1 MHEARSNEAIEVGA
15 LRLRAKK
22 LLVGVGGHVEVPV
35 ERSVPKLDHE
45 DVVFGAVADR
55 CKAAGLHG
63 DPCDRGRGHAHDRF
77 RGSSRKRSD
86 VGSTVEGSMPMNV
99 DADQALAI
107 SEEITMSWLSEAL
120 DAVQTM
126 APRGGIERFA
136 ASLEPD
142 WIEQA
147 LAATGTLS
155 LRRRKFPAEQVVW
168 LVLGMAL
175 YADRSIKTVVEH
187 LGLVLEGDRRLAGSA
202 VTKARYRLGAEP
214 IRWLFER
221 VAEAWSATPGMGGYR
236 GLSVYGVDGSHLR
249 VQDSDENFE
258 HFGKPG
264 GRAGSGDAG
273 YPQLR
278 FVALMNLSNRLL
290 AAVRA
295 GPFSHSEPA
304 LAKEIWAAIPDN
316 SLTILDRGFN
326 SYMSYLELTG
336 AGENRHFL
344 IRLKKDASF
353 EKLKKLPDGSITALI
368 HPSEHALK
376 KDPDVPG
383 PIEVRIISYKHEG
396 GDESRIATTLLDH
409 AKYPKKELVELYHD
423 RW

>member
-1 MHEARSNEAIEVGA
+1 M
-15 LRLRAKK
+15 
-22 LLVGVGGHVEVPV
+22 PV
-35 ERSVPKLDHE
+35 K
-45 DVVFGAVADR
+45 
-55 CKAAGLHG
+55 
-63 DPCDRGRGHAHDRF
+63 
-77 RGSSRKRSD
+77 
-86 VGSTVEGSMPMNV
+86 V
-99 DADQALAI
+99 DEDQALAI
-107 SEEITMSWLSEAL
+107 SKEVTMSWLSEAL

-221 VAEAWSATPGMGGYR
+221 VAETWSATPGMGGYR
-236 GLSVYGVDGSHLR
+236 GLGVYGVDGSHLR

-278 FVALMNLSNRLL
+278 FVALMSLSNRLL

-295 GPFSHSEPA
+295 GPFSQSEQA
-304 LAKEIWAAIPDN
+304 LAKEIWAEIPDN

-326 SYMSYLELTG
+326 SYMSYLELAG

-368 HPSEHALK
+368 HPSAHALK

-383 PIEVRIISYKHEG
+383 PIEVRIISYRHEG
-396 GDESRIATTLLDH
+396 GEQSWIATTLLDH
-409 AKYPKKELVELYHD
+409 AQYPKKELIELYHD
-423 RW
+423 RWDVEVGLDELKTHMLERREALRSKKPDGVYQELLSRRLDDAGGLIFAPAI